1 MNTTAAQDVV
11 AVFNSDLVQVFTEA
25 RAIKAN
31 VDRASK
37 AMEHPLETGATITDH
52 RIILPVSIDLSL
64 LLVSADYQAV
74 YQQVRDLF
82 KAGTLLTVQTRADSF
97 PSMLIEKMPH
107 DESPDM
113 YDGIALALTL
123 KQAQFV
129 QPQFSTYKVAQP
141 KDSNTVPRGQ
151 QEGAESTRR
160 SSILSGV
167 F

>member
-1 MNTTAAQDVV
+1 MTASASQDVV
-11 AVFNSDLVQVFTEA
+11 AVFNADLVQVFTKA

-52 RIILPVSIDLSL
+52 RIILPINIELSL

-129 QPQFSTYKVAQP
+129 SPQFSTFKVAQP

-151 QEGAESTRR
+151 QEGTTSTRR